1 MSYKNLFQ
9 WIGCLVLITP
19 IAATCGPA
27 TGTNQQA
34 QVQAADAK
42 AIATAPTCQAAALKA
57 IADGERIADKTLQSP
72 PPKHKRNKALENCS
86 VPMFDEPS
94 ADASPMPTT
103 LIDLI
108 VSALNSNLELQSKR
122 LDPAFDKL
130 RISEAW
136 GAFDPNFNFN
146 SLKTHDEHPQ
156 NAVEFL
162 STGQLSYTYHEDII
176 HYEAGFTG
184 ILPTGTQWELDTVA
198 ERADNT
204 FNEESSS
211 IFHPEYTSITKLNIT
226 QALLKNFG
234 SNATLADVHL
244 SEHSYAK
251 STQDYRQEVIKT
263 IADVMGTYFEMVF
276 GQENLKVKQEA
287 VALAAHLVD
296 ENQHRLDQGRMAP
309 IDVTDAR
316 ERLSEAQED
325 VALAE
330 NFLAHRRD
338 TLRELTR
345 ASFVTA
351 PSDDSWNVDGSD
363 LTREV
368 PAFSRGLLLLQMFE
382 NNPSYLANME
392 LVKEADVRLAY
403 AKNQTYPSVD
413 FKGSLDWNGLSNGWT
428 QGYTNYHQRPGADY
442 TAGVVVVIPLS
453 GRADRARLSEA
464 RIRKTQA
471 LLNVKR
477 SENELLGAFDAA
489 MRDIGT
495 ATDRIRLVH
504 ESVVLAQ
511 QALASEGRRLDSG
524 LTTSYNV
531 SLSQK
536 DLSQAR
542 SRELATYVDLNKALV
557 QLYALVGT
565 LPEKEH
571 VEVKLN

>member
-1 MSYKNLFQ
+1 M
-9 WIGCLVLITP
+9 ITP
-19 IAATCGPA
+19 IAAICGPSS
-27 TGTNQQA
+27 GTNDQA
-34 QVQAADAK
+34 QVQAAHAA
-42 AIATAPTCQAAALKA
+42 AIANAPTCQAAALKA
-57 IADGERIADKTLQSP
+57 IADGEHIANKALQAP
-72 PPKHKRNKALENCS
+72 PPKHKRNKMLKDCP
-86 VPMFDEPS
+86 VPLFDEPPVE
-94 ADASPMPTT
+94 AAPMPTT
-103 LIDLI
+103 LLDLI
-108 VSALNSNLELQSKR
+108 VSALNSNIELQSKR

-176 HYEAGFTG
+176 HYEAGLTG
-184 ILPTGTQWELDTVA
+184 ILPSGTQWELDTVA

-211 IFHPEYTSITKLNIT
+211 IFHPEYTSISKLQVT

-234 SNATLADVHL
+234 YDATLADVRL
-244 SEHSYAK
+244 SERSFAK

-345 ASFVTA
+345 GSFVTSA
-351 PSDDSWNVDGSD
+351 GDDSWIVDGSD

-368 PAFSRGLLLLQMFE
+368 PTLSRGLLLLQMFE
-382 NNPSYLANME
+382 NNPSYLSNIE

-413 FKGSLDWNGLSNGWT
+413 FKGSIDWNGLSSSWSPSFT
-428 QGYTNYHQRPGADY
+428 SYRQRPGADY
-442 TAGVVVVIPLS
+442 TAGVVVTIPLT

-477 SENELLGAFDAA
+477 SENELLSAFDTA

-495 ATDRIRLVH
+495 ATERIRLVH

-511 QALASEGRRLDSG
+511 QALVSEERRLDSG

-565 LPEKEH
+565 LPQKEH